1 MRSGEDRSARCPN
14 IGKDEAMCSRS
25 ALRSNPRFWSA
36 AAPLVLTAGAA
47 LLQLFV
53 LDAAAGMHEAT
64 EFSVPAGSPDE
75 YMQAGAAFARELEY
89 LTRCRML
96 LAGDKLA
103 NGSDPISVIALSL
116 GCSNYPRSSMSIET
130 RRMRTRNDPE
140 TSASSCGR

>member
-1 MRSGEDRSARCPN
+1 MRSRPP
-14 IGKDEAMCSRS
+14 SRS
-25 ALRSNPRFWSA
+25 KPSFWSA
-36 AAPLVLTAGAA
+36 PAPLVLTAGVAW
-47 LLQLFV
+47 LQL
-53 LDAAAGMHEAT
+53 LAPEAMAETHEAT